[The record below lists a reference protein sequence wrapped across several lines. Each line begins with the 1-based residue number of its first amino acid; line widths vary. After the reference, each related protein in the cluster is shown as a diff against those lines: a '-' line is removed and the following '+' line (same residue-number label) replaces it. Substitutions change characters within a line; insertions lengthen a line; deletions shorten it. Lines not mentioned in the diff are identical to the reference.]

1 MQERGETW
9 AVDPEMREAL
19 DRLTAD
25 VRGEIH
31 ASSTSLRQQ
40 LSELF
45 HEFESGIR
53 RDFDAMAESLRGDI
67 RALAESMVA
76 SLEQTDRRR

>member
-1 MQERGETW
+1 
-9 AVDPEMREAL
+9 MREAL

-45 HEFESGIR
+45 YEFESGIR